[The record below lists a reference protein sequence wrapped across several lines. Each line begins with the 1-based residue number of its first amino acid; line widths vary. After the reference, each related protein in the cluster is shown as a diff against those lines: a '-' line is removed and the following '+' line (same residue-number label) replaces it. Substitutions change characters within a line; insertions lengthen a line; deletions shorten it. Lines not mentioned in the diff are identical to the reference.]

1 MGAMGRTRNRV
12 AFWVVASAVGC
23 SSPVATPKPSVHP
36 PPLVPSVPA
45 KAAASPDVGPA
56 ALTRNYLDQSAKL
69 EPEQRAQLL
78 GALVDT
84 HDERIEPAVRLAL
97 SEFVANQTDDVNAPE
112 LLPALRAVQELKLQS
127 CRDLLLQTFLK
138 VRGSTAL
145 GSSVWH
151 ALPLAM
157 AEVADAS
164 WVPALSQKLTEPLVP
179 TGADR
184 AEADQSY
191 WQLTAISVL
200 ARLREPS
207 SLDALVNVLTDP
219 EKKGIR
225 SAIRRALLG
234 FGRPAFQ
241 RGLALLRESDERR
254 VREGGMLVGGLGLAE
269 GTGPLLQ
276 ALRSAKSPETKVRLA
291 LELPRLP
298 ANAEALAA
306 FRQVFEKTPPG
317 TSLRDE
323 PGPPL
328 APHEAFD
335 KMADAVSGF
344 QDSALVPWLLLQV
357 DRAPVNI
364 SVPGFHR
371 SRLLFA
377 AMRLATPAQWPSVAR
392 AVEKFGS
399 TSDRQ
404 FAKSCAQ
411 ALNECGEDLVCYQ
424 KLLTGPASPDNPD
437 AARFAGLKAAHRIAQ
452 LGTPKTAEELAMTLG
467 NVRDWV
473 VVGGIVGTI
482 DHLLPLGS
490 PFVENELA
498 QLMAPGGR
506 GSTNGLPV
514 HGQETLSRLRARSA
528 SPTPAP

>member
-1 MGAMGRTRNRV
+1 M
-12 AFWVVASAVGC
+12 AFWVVALAIGC
-23 SSPVATPKPSVHP
+23 SSPVATPKPSLHP
-36 PPLVPSVPA
+36 TPLVPSAAA
-45 KAAASPDVGPA
+45 KAAESPDVGPA
-56 ALTRNYLDQSAKL
+56 ALTRNYLEQFAKL

-97 SEFVANQTDDVNAPE
+97 SEFIANQTDDVSAPE
-112 LLPALRAVQELKLQS
+112 LLPALRGVQELKLQS

-145 GSSVWH
+145 GTSVWH

-157 AEVADAS
+157 VEVADAS
-164 WVPALSQKLTEPLVP
+164 WLPALLQKLAEPMV
-179 TGADR
+179 TAGAGPE
-184 AEADQSY
+184 EADQRF
-191 WQLTAISVL
+191 WQLTAIGVL
-200 ARLREPS
+200 AHLRQPS
-207 SLDALVNVLTDP
+207 SIDALVSVLTDP
-219 EKKGIR
+219 EKKDIR
-225 SAIRRALLG
+225 YVARRALLG
-234 FGRPAFQ
+234 FGRAAFE

-254 VREGGMLVGGLGLAE
+254 VRAGGMLVGGLGLAE
-269 GTGPLLQ
+269 GIAPLLQ

-291 LELPRLP
+291 LALPRLP
-298 ANAEALAA
+298 ANADAMAA

-317 TSLRDE
+317 TSLHDE
-323 PGPPL
+323 PGHPL
-328 APHEAFD
+328 DPHDAFD
-335 KMADAVSGF
+335 TMADAVSGF
-344 QDSALVPWLLLQV
+344 QDSALVPWLLLEI
-357 DRAPVNI
+357 DRAPGNSTVRGI
-364 SVPGFHR
+364 HR

-377 AMRLATPAQWPSVAR
+377 ATRLATPAQWPSVAR

-399 TSDRQ
+399 TSDQ
-404 FAKSCAQ
+404 AFAKSCAQ

-424 KLLTGPASPDNPD
+424 KLLTAPASPDNPD
-437 AARFAGLKAAHRIAQ
+437 AARYAGLKAAHRIAQ

-467 NVRDWV
+467 NVRDWI

-490 PFVENELA
+490 PSVESELA

-506 GSTNGLPV
+506 GLTNGLPV